1 MAHFCTLNFDSSQLD
16 EAIAVQ
22 SFRQVDGP
30 AARTNVKGTY
40 FLEEPGCG
48 THKRDE
54 LADRIPQ
61 LTCEVNNGCI
71 QGRTCI

>member
-1 MAHFCTLNFDSSQLD
+1 MAHFCTLDFDSIQFD
-16 EAIAVQ
+16 KAIAVQ
-22 SFRQVDGP
+22 SFRQVGGP
-30 AARTNVKGTY
+30 AARANVHGTY
-40 FLEEPGCG
+40 FLEEPGRG

-54 LADRIPQ
+54 LADHIPQ